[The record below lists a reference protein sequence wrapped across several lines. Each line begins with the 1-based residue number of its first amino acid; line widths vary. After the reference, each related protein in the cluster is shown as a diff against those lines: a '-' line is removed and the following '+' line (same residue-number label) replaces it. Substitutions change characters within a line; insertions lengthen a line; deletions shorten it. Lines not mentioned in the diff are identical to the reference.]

1 MYASQLDVARARAP
15 AATRTLHCCA
25 IGRSPPFRMA
35 YGGLGQTGP
44 LSRPRDFLRG
54 QPQVSCRSWQRRT
67 VAFGSIPRL
76 LQTADLTARR
86 NEARSESSEVRVMSH
101 GEMLAPGTVPLVRP
115 GILFPKSFDLI
126 NREYF
131 ILD

>member
-1 MYASQLDVARARAP
+1 
-15 AATRTLHCCA
+15 
-25 IGRSPPFRMA
+25 MA